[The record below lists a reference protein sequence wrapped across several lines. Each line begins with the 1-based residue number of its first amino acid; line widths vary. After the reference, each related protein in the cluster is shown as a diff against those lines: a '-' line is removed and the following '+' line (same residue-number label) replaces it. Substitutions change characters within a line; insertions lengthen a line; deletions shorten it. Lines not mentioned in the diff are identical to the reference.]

1 MAPRIS
7 SREPIPRP
15 SPGETVTTTTTTPKV
30 TTTTTATKP
39 IQTGTGSRAPIA
51 RPTTGKIVTA
61 APAEKM
67 AANKPTTLMLAPSA
81 DVSEARIKLGQAKE
95 EALYYE
101 VPQQQIDD
109 IDTGIV
115 GSVFNAAN
123 SVLNFKIP
131 GTKIRPAYL
140 PFYPVDKLLEIENL
154 IPGIINQIQNANEGK
169 PVDVGSFTDPFGNK
183 GIVTELGRMFKNA
196 PRETQLF
203 QESQEQKGYSQVV
216 DNPALALTMDVFLA
230 PSTWLTGGG
239 TGVSK
244 TFLKA
249 IASGGIK
256 KAITE
261 TGEALTKAGAKKLA
275 ADAALKAAQAAADD
289 AARQLAEGIITKEA
303 KAVADA
309 AVKAAEKTVTKRAAA
324 VAAEEAAPDVLL
336 RNAEDFARTAAPRR
350 IYGARAR
357 EDLATIVIDAAET
370 AAKTLDEV
378 AAGTL
383 KLTPTQLA
391 RVRALDT
398 VLNKTPGVLDS
409 IINRG
414 YAGIRGPIAEA
425 LYTKGGFR
433 FGAGK
438 FKTPVFGEGLS
449 NLIGTGVSTVR
460 LGTKPMIGAEYIVRG
475 GLAGSEAGKA
485 FIEWTTNLGKKGIAG
500 EGDIRGLRSAL
511 RTGEL
516 TGQRAITAVK
526 ELSLDKI
533 YRRNVK
539 EVVQQLDFVASP
551 IFANSAD
558 SVFSNT
564 VEELIINTDVNLFDA
579 VRGGVRV
586 AADDAATVS
595 AKVGRTVTEQELN
608 FARRAKAS
616 FNEIYDVA
624 DEVYVEVQLKS
635 GVKPADVKHL
645 PKNENWFPHV
655 LSDKAKNLLRKTKSK
670 EYDELMGFDRTFLGQ
685 LSTPRRLVPGSKVG
699 TYTLTAADIAGGTK
713 ALNKIMRRE
722 LGINF
727 DWFATDIGEALA
739 NQVDNI
745 ASDIAFLKTL
755 ETELKTGSTGLI
767 KPVTREEVAAKPFAG
782 DIAAVVETS
791 LTPQR
796 IAAIKTIPDAVEQLD
811 EIVSTIEDINVRLL
825 TPGSVLSADD
835 IEESI
840 QRVRQM
846 ADALARDP
854 NVTAS
859 MGSVITLEADSL
871 AELLTREAKAI
882 SSRIDFRPITDFKK
896 VKAITDDGFI
906 ELNKKI
912 LPGVQAQREIAAMV
926 QNFRRLE
933 DPRILRLM
941 NNYIGKYNR
950 LFKSWVTAT
959 PGFHVRNAY
968 SNAFFMA
975 TAGADFRNIDE
986 ALDIYDRWLKFGG
999 KVKKIEEGGIEK
1011 GIITKP
1017 SELIIEQAGRATTR
1031 GTIGQIIGG
1040 GPVPGGEALIN
1051 NFIVSPV
1058 NKGGLGLTLGSRE
1071 ATAAKTALENVGVA
1085 GFGRV
1090 GEVFEG
1096 AGTGFRGIGATG
1108 ATARNK
1114 LSEIIGTPL
1123 TWSRNAGN
1131 TIENYSRFALTYDGI
1146 KKGLSAEQAAG
1157 RTAKYLIDYSDISR
1171 ADEVLKQIIPFWMWM
1186 SRSLPLMLEIL
1197 TTNPKAYTIYQK
1209 IKNGLRDEE
1218 GESDL
1223 MPLFMQTQGAFKA
1236 PFNLGGS
1243 SYLMPDLGLTGLAE
1257 DIGGFT
1263 SPGGVLASLNPAIR
1277 TPLEYW
1283 LNYDA
1288 FRKEQIANKEFDPE
1302 ADAKLRKYLA
1312 KNITILGPVLQ
1323 RYGRAGAAIA
1333 EEIVNADSVAEFIRD
1348 ATRTGTPAYLAEPEQ
1363 GGITEPSTSQNVSTI
1378 SRFFGLPLSN
1388 LEPYQEVNEA
1398 ERRIE
1403 ELNRLI
1409 ALQKIK
1415 EERTINK

>member
-51 RPTTGKIVTA
+51 RPTTGKIVTTG
-61 APAEKM
+61 PAEKM
-67 AANKPTTLMLAPSA
+67 AVNKPTTLMLAPSA

-95 EALYYE
+95 EALYYQ

-140 PFYPVDKLLEIENL
+140 PFYPVDKLLELENL

-230 PSTWLTGGG
+230 PTTWLTGGG

-256 KAITE
+256 TAVSA

-275 ADAALKAAQAAADD
+275 ADAALKAAQVAADD

-309 AVKAAEKTVTKRAAA
+309 AVKAAEKTVAKRAAA

-336 RNAEDFARTAAPRR
+336 RNAEDYARTAAPRR

-391 RVRALDT
+391 RVRALD
-398 VLNKTPGVLDS
+398 VALNKTPGVLDS

-414 YAGIRGPIAEA
+414 YAGIRGPIAEV

-438 FKTPVFGEGLS
+438 FKTPVFGEKLS

-539 EVVQQLDFVASP
+539 EITQQLDFIVSP
-551 IFANSAD
+551 TFANSAD

-564 VEELIINTDVNLFDA
+564 VEEIVINPNVNLFDT
-579 VRGGVRV
+579 VKGGVKV

-595 AKVGRTVTEQELN
+595 AKVGRTVTEQELD
-608 FARRAKAS
+608 FARR
-616 FNEIYDVA
+616 FGTVRDEIYNISNDV
-624 DEVYVEVQLKS
+624 YREVQIKS
-635 GVKPADVKHL
+635 GVKPADVKDL

-670 EYDELMGFDRTFLGQ
+670 EYDALMGFDRTFLGQ
-685 LSTPRRLVPGSKVG
+685 LSTPRRLVSGSKVG

-745 ASDIAFLKTL
+745 ASDIAFLRTL

-825 TPGSVLSADD
+825 TPGGVLSADD

-854 NVTAS
+854 DVTAS
-859 MGSVITLEADSL
+859 MASVIVLEADTLAESL
-871 AELLTREAKAI
+871 AREAKAI

-975 TAGADFRNIDE
+975 TAGADFRNINE
-986 ALDIYDRWLKFGG
+986 ALDIYDKWLAY
-999 KVKKIEEGGIEK
+999 
-1011 GIITKP
+1011 ITK
-1017 SELIIEQAGRATTR
+1017 E
-1031 GTIGQIIGG
+1031 
-1040 GPVPGGEALIN
+1040 
-1051 NFIVSPV
+1051 
-1058 NKGGLGLTLGSRE
+1058 RE
-1071 ATAAKTALENVGVA
+1071 AAVLLAREGTTGIPVAQIDDFIDAAFPRVSVAERNAIKTALENVGVA
-1085 GFGRV
+1085 GFGRT

-1096 AGTGFRGIGATG
+1096 AGTGFKGIGATG

>member
-7 SREPIPRP
+7 SREPVPRP
-15 SPGETVTTTTTTPKV
+15 SPGGTTTTTTIPKA
-30 TTTTTATKP
+30 TTTTTPTKP

-51 RPTTGKIVTA
+51 RPTAGTAVGKGVVT
-61 APAEKM
+61 P
-67 AANKPTTLMLAPSA
+67 KPTTLMLAPSA

-123 SVLNFKIP
+123 SVLNFRIP

-169 PVDVGSFTDPFGNK
+169 PVDVGSFTDPFGKK
-183 GIVTELGRMFKNA
+183 GIISELGRVITNA

-216 DNPALALTMDVFLA
+216 DNPALALAMDVFLA
-230 PSTWLTGGG
+230 PSTYLTGGG
-239 TGVSK
+239 TGISK
-244 TFLKA
+244 SFLKA
-249 IASGGIK
+249 IAAGGIK
-256 KAITE
+256 TAVSA

-275 ADAALKAAQAAADD
+275 ADAAANAAKAAADD
-289 AARQLAEGIITKEA
+289 AARQFAEGLITKNVVD
-303 KAVADA
+303 VADDA
-309 AVKAAEKTVTKRAAA
+309 FKAAEKTAAKRAAA
-324 VAAEEAAPDVLL
+324 VAAEEANPELL
-336 RNAEDFARTAAPRR
+336 LKNAEDFARTRTPRR
-350 IYGARAR
+350 VYGARAR
-357 EDLATIVIDAAET
+357 EDVGAIIVDVAET

-383 KLTPTQLA
+383 TLTPAQLA
-391 RVRALDT
+391 RVQSLDT

-414 YAGIRGPIAEA
+414 YAGMRGPVAEA

-438 FKTPVFGEGLS
+438 FKTPVFGERFS
-449 NLIGTGVSTVR
+449 NLFGNSASTIR
-460 LGTKPMIGAEYIVRG
+460 LGTKPIIGAEYIVRG
-475 GLAGSEAGKA
+475 GFAGSEAGKA
-485 FIEWTTNLGKKGIAG
+485 FIEWTTSLGKKGIAG
-500 EGDIRGLRSAL
+500 EGDIRNLRSQL

-516 TGQRAITAVK
+516 TGQRAVNAVK

-539 EVVQQLDFVASP
+539 EITQQLDFIASP

-558 SVFSNT
+558 SVFSKT

-579 VRGGVRV
+579 VKGGVRV
-586 AADDAATVS
+586 AADDAAAVS

-608 FARRAKAS
+608 FARRTKAS
-616 FNEIYDVA
+616 FNEIWDASNDV
-624 DEVYVEVQLKS
+624 YREVQLKS
-635 GVKPADVKHL
+635 GVNPVDVKDL
-645 PKNENWFPHV
+645 PRIENWFPHV
-655 LSDKAKNLLRKTKSK
+655 LSDKARNLLRKTKSK

-699 TYTLTAADIAGGTK
+699 TYTLTAADVAGGTK
-713 ALNKIMRRE
+713 ALNQIMRRE

-755 ETELKTGSTGLI
+755 ETELRTGSTGLI

-782 DIAAVVETS
+782 DVAAVVETS

-796 IAAIKTIPDAVEQLD
+796 IAAIQTIPDAVEQLD

-825 TPGSVLSADD
+825 TPGGVLSADD
-835 IEESI
+835 IEESV

-896 VKAITDDGFI
+896 VRAITDDGFV

-933 DPRILRLM
+933 DPKILRLM
-941 NNYIGKYNR
+941 NNSIGKYNR

-986 ALDIYDRWLKFGG
+986 ALDIYDKWLKYGG
-999 KVKKIEEGGIEK
+999 KYKEEVL
-1011 GIITKP
+1011 P
-1017 SELIIEQAGRATTR
+1017 IEQAGRATAR
-1031 GTIGQIIGG
+1031 GTVGPIPGTGQ
-1040 GPVPGGEALIN
+1040 VPGGVGLIET
-1051 NFIVSPV
+1051 FIVTPV
-1058 NKGGLGLTLGSRE
+1058 SKGGLGLPLGSRE
-1071 ATAAKTALENVGVA
+1071 AFAAKTALENVGVA

-1096 AGTGFRGIGATG
+1096 AGQGFRGVGVLG
-1108 ATARNK
+1108 QKGGARNRA
-1114 LSEIIGTPL
+1114 SEIIGTPL
-1123 TWSRNAGN
+1123 TWSRNAGQ

-1157 RTAKYLIDYSDISR
+1157 RTSKYLIDYSDISR

-1186 SRSLPLMLEIL
+1186 SRSLPLMVEIL

-1263 SPGGVLASLNPAIR
+1263 SPGGVLASLTPAVR
-1277 TPLEYW
+1277 TPLEYL

-1312 KNITILGPVLQ
+1312 KNFTILGPVLQ
-1323 RYGRAGAAIA
+1323 RYGRAGAAAA
-1333 EEIVNADSVAEFIRD
+1333 EILTADTVAEFIRD
-1348 ATRTGTPAYLAEPEQ
+1348 ATRTGTPAFLAEPEQ
-1363 GGITEPSTSQNVSTI
+1363 GGITEPPISQNVSTI
-1378 SRFFGLPLSN
+1378 SGFLGLPLRN

-1398 ERRIE
+1398 ERRTE

-1415 EERTINK
+1415 EERAINK